1 MSFEVINTLKGG
13 SIVRISNP
21 GTYTITLAQLSANT
35 QLETVT
41 SASIRRMIWSTN
53 GSIQVTRTGQT
64 EPMITVFNQHV
75 MKFDEFGTVM
85 ANTATANIV
94 VTLASGGFC
103 LLDVS
108 KQATYSTNLDNT

>member
-1 MSFEVINTLKGG
+1 
-13 SIVRISNP
+13 
-21 GTYTITLAQLSANT
+21 
-35 QLETVT
+35 
-41 SASIRRMIWSTN
+41 
-53 GSIQVTRTGQT
+53 
-64 EPMITVFNQHV
+64 